1 MSKLIQI
8 IGAPSSGKST
18 LATSVHTIL
27 KKKNRNSIFVGEAA
41 TDFISING
49 IPTTPLDQII
59 IFYKQL
65 EKEKMFID
73 TKDFIICDSSSLLC
87 YIYFRKL
94 FPDTLSFKDITT
106 INHLQGEILKTL
118 NQWHKIYYVP
128 PILNNSVND
137 GIRYHDKDNI
147 LKLDKHIRY
156 YLEIENIKYKDLSD
170 MNIDDRAN
178 FIINELI

>member
-65 EKEKMFID
+65 EK
-73 TKDFIICDSSSLLC
+73 
-87 YIYFRKL
+87 
-94 FPDTLSFKDITT
+94 
-106 INHLQGEILKTL
+106 
-118 NQWHKIYYVP
+118 
-128 PILNNSVND
+128 
-137 GIRYHDKDNI
+137 
-147 LKLDKHIRY
+147 
-156 YLEIENIKYKDLSD
+156 
-170 MNIDDRAN
+170 
-178 FIINELI
+178 

>member
-118 NQWHKIYYVP
+118 NQWHKIYYIP
-128 PILNNSVND
+128 PILDNVED
-137 GIRYHDKDNI
+137 GIRFQNKEEI
-147 LKLDKHIRY
+147 SKLDSVIKD
-156 YLEIENIKYKDLSD
+156 YLILENIDYTDLTDIHIGERCKYIFKD
-170 MNIDDRAN
+170 
-178 FIINELI
+178 II